1 MKRGAY
7 LQRHAPLERSGPIKK
22 RRRRRL
28 DRETREEALH
38 KALVMLMDRCLAE
51 GIGPCEGPLQGAHLA
66 RGRGTGLPHGT
77 GEDVGPLCMGHHD
90 QFDGRQ
96 RRGPLAEMSLVLRME
111 LGAGWIRE
119 ARAFVAGA
127 LAAGRAP
134 F

>member
-1 MKRGAY
+1 MTRGAY
-7 LQRHAPLERSGPIKK
+7 LERHTPMPRGKPIAR

-51 GIGPCEGPLQGAHLA
+51 GIGPCDGPLQGAHLA
-66 RGRGTGLPHGT
+66 PCRGTGLPHGT
-77 GEDVGPLCMGHHD
+77 GEDVGPLCHYHHD
-90 QFDGRQ
+90 QYDGRAY
-96 RRGPLAEMSLVLRME
+96 GPLRDFPHAERME

-127 LAAGRAP
+127 VAAGMAP

>member
-7 LQRHAPLERSGPIKK
+7 LQRHATLERGGPIKK

-51 GIGPCEGPLQGAHLA
+51 GIGPCEGPLQGAHL
-66 RGRGTGLPHGT
+66 GHSMGTGMPHGT
-77 GEDVGPLCMGHHD
+77 GEDVAPLCMGHHD
-90 QFDGRQ
+90 QFDGRNLK
-96 RRGPLAEMSLVLRME
+96 GPLACYGQDKWKLAER
-111 LGAGWIRE
+111 WIRE